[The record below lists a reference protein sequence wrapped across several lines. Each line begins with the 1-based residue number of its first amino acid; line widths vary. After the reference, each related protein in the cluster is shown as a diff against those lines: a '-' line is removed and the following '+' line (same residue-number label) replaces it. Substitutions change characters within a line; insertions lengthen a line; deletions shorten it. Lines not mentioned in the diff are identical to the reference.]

1 MTEDPWREALDKHIT
16 TDATR
21 ELPVAG
27 DPGGPA
33 GGRRV
38 PNWLLMFG
46 GGLVALLVV
55 AGAYVGFLALENHDR
70 ADRWRDRATATQGL
84 VDSRTKALNR
94 QTARLNVASTR
105 LRATRQAVERS
116 EQDVNE
122 LAARQRELAAEKA
135 RVEDQ
140 RAGLELQSTALAEV
154 ANQLTFCRDD
164 LAGLVNTYAQ
174 GFTPSADEY
183 ERAASSC
190 DAADATINTYV
201 ANHSAQ

>member
-1 MTEDPWREALDKHIT
+1 MTGDPWREALDKHIA
-16 TDATR
+16 TDATK

-38 PNWLLMFG
+38 PNWLLVLAVG
-46 GGLVALLVV
+46 AIAVLVV
-55 AGAYVGFLALENHDR
+55 AGAYVGFLAVENHNR

-116 EQDVNE
+116 EQDVDE
-122 LAARQRELAAEKA
+122 LASRQRELAAEKA
-135 RVEDQ
+135 QVEDR
-140 RAGLELQSTALAEV
+140 RAALELQGTDLAEV
-154 ANQLTFCRDD
+154 ASQLTFCRDD
-164 LAGLVNTYAQ
+164 LVGLVNTYAQ
-174 GFTPSADEY
+174 GLTPSAGEY

-190 DAADATINTYV
+190 DAADATINDYV
-201 ANHSAQ
+201 AKYSTQ